1 MPVSRMDSDRERILH
16 YVSRI
21 GDHVRNVFS
30 VGGDRGRSVVETMK
44 TFTRRELVHTGIEQ
58 IRIRLKIYEKEEDMD
73 MIHRAGR
80 LTYTMK
86 EFGIIG
92 SEKQQLLYNII
103 NREFVRM
110 LELQK
115 RKSCAKRQT
124 GQSQNQLDH
133 NTDALKMK

>member
-1 MPVSRMDSDRERILH
+1 MPVGRMDSDRERFLH
-16 YVSRI
+16 HVNRI
-21 GDHVRNVFS
+21 RDHVRHVPA
-30 VGGDRGRSVVETMK
+30 VGSNRGRGVEEMK
-44 TFTRRELVHTGIEQ
+44 TTFTRRELVHTGIEQ

-80 LTYTMK
+80 LTFTMQ

-92 SEKQQLLYNII
+92 SEKQQLLYSII

-115 RKSCAKRQT
+115 RKSCARRQT
-124 GQSQNQLDH
+124 GQSQNQPDYNIGSLG
-133 NTDALKMK
+133 MK